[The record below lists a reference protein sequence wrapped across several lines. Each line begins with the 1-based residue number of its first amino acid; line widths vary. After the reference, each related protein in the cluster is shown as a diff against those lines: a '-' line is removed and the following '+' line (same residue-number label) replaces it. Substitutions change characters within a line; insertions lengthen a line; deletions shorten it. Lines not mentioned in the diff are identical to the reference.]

1 MLGLGLMI
9 GGGGCYDSCPTFTSI
24 ISLWLF
30 VCEVKVVTVPVVLW
44 LETNVFMVSSQVLLL
59 PHCYYSCIIAGSS
72 NSA

>member
-1 MLGLGLMI
+1 MI
-9 GGGGCYDSCPTFTSI
+9 DGGGGGCYDSCPTSTSF

-44 LETNVFMVSSQVLLL
+44 LESNVFMASSQSLLLLL
-59 PHCYYSCIIAGSS
+59 PCIIAGSS